1 MISQKPEAVAPIV
14 RIAPN
19 PSYPGASILAIRCPF
34 CREEHGHGITGGEKL
49 LGVPLHRGAH
59 CNEYDTDLRR
69 KGLHQKRRQQLEAG
83 LALRE
88 RCGRRYAIRQ
98 SIALFAEFK
107 SGQLVGLRLGEMR
120 KMRIRTT
127 ASGSAATTSQG
138 RARV

>member
-19 PSYPGASILAIRCPF
+19 PSYPGASILTIRCPF
-34 CREEHGHGITGGEKL
+34 CREEHGHGITGGDKL
-49 LGVPLHRGAH
+49 LGVPLHNGADK
-59 CNEYDTDLRR
+59 CWPFDMDLGR
-69 KGLHQKRRQQLEAG
+69 KGLRKQRRQQLEEG

-88 RCGRRYAIRQ
+88 RCGGRYAIRQ

-107 SGQLVGLRLGEMR
+107 NGQLVGLRLGEMR

-127 ASGSAATTSQG
+127 ASQG